1 MDPASANA
9 PGTAMP
15 VTTNPAAPKVKS
27 EAKQSECPTGRC
39 PRNKW
44 WEQYN
49 IFRVQQEK
57 ADARHR
63 LIEERK
69 RAW

>member
-49 IFRVQQEK
+49 IFRVQ
-57 ADARHR
+57 
-63 LIEERK
+63 
-69 RAW
+69 